1 MPTLYDA
8 SRPTQLDEE
17 EKGFRY
23 YRNAVERH
31 WDPRDVDLSVDRENV
46 SKLPDE
52 VFEQLH
58 VSLAKFGAGEQS
70 VTEDLS
76 PLAVVLSDVEDQMF
90 VTTQLYEEAKHT
102 DFFDR
107 YWKQVIHP
115 EEDARGW
122 ERTSPLDPKWFDDDY
137 VELFDRNDE
146 AMALLLTDDTP
157 ENRAKAYCHYHL
169 VIEGILAQTGYYGL
183 TKVWGPQVEE
193 YPELPGLVEGIN
205 LIRQDEGRHVGFGMA
220 KLRDLVQSGDV
231 DAELLDE
238 TVGELVLLVQGTLT
252 PDEEEQAALD
262 ELPQV
267 LDDDELTNYA
277 IGKHTERM
285 GQITDAAQAIPDVD
299 QLTALE
305 G

>member
-1 MPTLYDA
+1 MPTHYDVNRQA
-8 SRPTQLDEE
+8 QLDEE
-17 EKGFRY
+17 EKGYRY

-31 WDPRDVDLSVDRENV
+31 WDPQDIDLSTDRENI
-46 SKLPDE
+46 SELPDE
-52 VFEQLH
+52 VFQQLH

-76 PLAVVLSDVEDQMF
+76 PLAVVLEEVEDQLF
-90 VTTQLYEEAKHT
+90 LTTQLYEEAKHT
-102 DFFDR
+102 DFFDQ

-122 ERTSPLDPKWFDDDY
+122 DRSTPLDPEWFDDDY

-146 AMALLLTDDTP
+146 AMHRLLADDTP

-220 KLRDLVQSGDV
+220 KLRDLVQSGAV
-231 DAELLDE
+231 SPELLDT
-238 TVGELVLLVQGTLT
+238 TVGELVGLVQGTLT
-252 PDEEEQAALD
+252 PDEETEEAMED
-262 ELPQV
+262 LPEV
-267 LDDDELTNYA
+267 LEEDELTNYA
-277 IGKHTERM
+277 VSKHTERM

>member
-1 MPTLYDA
+1 MPTHYDVE
-8 SRPTQLDEE
+8 RQTQLDEE
-17 EKGFRY
+17 EKGYRY

-31 WDPRDVDLSVDRENV
+31 WDPQDVDLSTDRENV
-46 SKLPDE
+46 SELDDE

-76 PLAVVLSDVEDQMF
+76 PLAVVLEDVEDQLF
-90 VTTQLYEEAKHT
+90 ITTQLYEEAKHT

-146 AMALLLTDDTP
+146 AMARLLTDDTP
-157 ENRAKAYCHYHL
+157 ENRAEAYCHYHL

-183 TKVWGPQVEE
+183 TKVWGPGVELT
-193 YPELPGLVEGIN
+193 PELPGLVEGIN

-220 KLRDLVQSGDV
+220 KLRDLVQSGAV
-231 DAELLDE
+231 GPELLDD
-238 TVGELVLLVQGTLT
+238 TVGQLVGLVQGTLT
-252 PDEEEQAALD
+252 PDEDEEVEMEEPIL
-262 ELPQV
+262 EE
-267 LDDDELTNYA
+267 DELTNYA

-285 GQITDAAQAIPDVD
+285 EQITDAAQAIPDVD

>member
-8 SRPTQLDEE
+8 TRPTQLDED

-31 WDPRDVDLSVDRENV
+31 WDPQDIDLSVDRENV

-146 AMALLLTDDTP
+146 AMARLLTDDTP

-220 KLRDLVQSGDV
+220 KLRDLVQSGEV

-267 LDDDELTNYA
+267 LDDDELTEYA

>member
-8 SRPTQLDEE
+8 TRPTQLDED

-31 WDPRDVDLSVDRENV
+31 WDPQDIDLSVDRENV

-76 PLAVVLSDVEDQMF
+76 PLAVVLEDVEDQMF

-146 AMALLLTDDTP
+146 AMALLLTDDTS

-220 KLRDLVQSGDV
+220 KLRDLVQSGEV

-267 LDDDELTNYA
+267 LEDDELTEYA

>member
-8 SRPTQLDEE
+8 TRPTQLDED

-31 WDPRDVDLSVDRENV
+31 WDPQDIDLSVDRENV

-122 ERTSPLDPKWFDDDY
+122 EPTSPLDPKWFDDDY

-146 AMALLLTDDTP
+146 AMALLLTDDTS

-220 KLRDLVQSGDV
+220 KLRDLVQSGEV

-267 LDDDELTNYA
+267 LDDDELTEYA

>member
-8 SRPTQLDEE
+8 SRPTQLDED

-31 WDPRDVDLSVDRENV
+31 WDPQDVDLSVDRENV

-122 ERTSPLDPKWFDDDY
+122 ERTSPLDPEWFDDDY

-146 AMALLLTDDTP
+146 AMARLLTDDTP

-220 KLRDLVQSGDV
+220 KLRDLVQSGEV

-252 PDEEEQAALD
+252 PDEEEQEALD

-267 LDDDELTNYA
+267 LDDDELTEYA
-277 IGKHTERM
+277 VGKHTERM

>member
-8 SRPTQLDEE
+8 TRPTQLDED

-31 WDPRDVDLSVDRENV
+31 WDPQDIDLSVDRENV

-146 AMALLLTDDTP
+146 AMALLLTDDTS

-220 KLRDLVQSGDV
+220 KLRDLVQSGEV

-267 LDDDELTNYA
+267 LDDDELTEYA

>member
-8 SRPTQLDEE
+8 DRPTQLDPE
-17 EKGFRY
+17 EKGYRY

-31 WDPRDVDLSVDRENV
+31 WDPQDIDLSADREHI
-46 SKLPDE
+46 SELDDE

-76 PLAVVLSDVEDQMF
+76 PLAVVLEDVEDQLF
-90 VTTQLYEEAKHT
+90 ITTQLYEEAKHT

-107 YWKQVIHP
+107 YWKTVIHP
-115 EEDARGW
+115 EEEARGW
-122 ERTSPLDPKWFDDDY
+122 DLTSPVDPKWFDDDY
-137 VELFDRNDE
+137 VELFHRNDE
-146 AMALLLTDDTP
+146 AMSRLLTEDTP
-157 ENRAKAYCHYHL
+157 ENRAEAYCHYHL

-183 TKVWGPQVEE
+183 TKVWGPGVEPT
-193 YPELPGLVEGIN
+193 PELPGLVEGIT

-231 DAELLDE
+231 DPQLLDD
-238 TVGELVLLVQGTLT
+238 TVGELVGLVQGTLT
-252 PDEEEQAALD
+252 PDEED
-262 ELPQV
+262 EIEMDEPILAE
-267 LDDDELTNYA
+267 DELTNYA
-277 IGKHTERM
+277 IEKHTERM

>member
-8 SRPTQLDEE
+8 ARPAQLDED
-17 EKGFRY
+17 EKGYRY

-31 WDPRDVDLSVDRENV
+31 WDPLDVDLSADREHV
-46 SKLPDE
+46 AELDDE

-76 PLAVVLSDVEDQMF
+76 PLAVVLEDVEDQLF

-115 EEDARGW
+115 EEDDRGLP
-122 ERTSPLDPKWFDDDY
+122 RSSPLDPRWFDDDY
-137 VELFDRNDE
+137 VELFERNDE
-146 AMALLLTDDTP
+146 AMARLLTDDTP
-157 ENRAKAYCHYHL
+157 ENRARAYCHYHL

-183 TKVWGPQVEE
+183 TKVWGPGVEE
-193 YPELPGLVEGIN
+193 VPELPGLVEGIN

-220 KLRDLVQSGDV
+220 KLRDLVQSGAV
-231 DAELLDE
+231 DADLLDE
-238 TVGELVLLVQGTLT
+238 TVGELVGLVQGTLT
-252 PDEEEQAALD
+252 PDEEVPE
-262 ELPQV
+262 EEQV
-267 LDDDELTNYA
+267 LEEDELTDYA
-277 IGKHTERM
+277 VGKHVERM